1 MEVGKGQREGR
12 RGRRVK
18 GAGWR
23 RRKEETRKERWG
35 RKGAQTRILILQKL
49 RLKKLL

>member
-18 GAGWR
+18 GAGR